1 MPDCNASA
9 TQFLSE
15 RWVLLARMVWGVS
28 QIDQM
33 RLAKYSLQQAIADIE
48 GSEAGMRQELIA
60 IARKVRQM
68 DRTSM
73 KNATLQHVKRSR
85 YLRQQLGPMA
95 SKRGALERHLDTLI
109 SSELNQKVIN
119 SVNQTSSALKSMGL
133 GDALNQADGLQMDME
148 DQISDI
154 QSMQKA
160 LTTPLYDDFDDL
172 GDGLE
177 AELDLLLKD
186 SEDEITA

>member
-1 MPDCNASA
+1 
-9 TQFLSE
+9 
-15 RWVLLARMVWGVS
+15 
-28 QIDQM
+28 
-33 RLAKYSLQQAIADIE
+33 
-48 GSEAGMRQELIA
+48 
-60 IARKVRQM
+60 
-68 DRTSM
+68 
-73 KNATLQHVKRSR
+73 
-85 YLRQQLGPMA
+85 MA

-154 QSMQKA
+154 QSMQKS